1 MVSTAPAFAAEE
13 FYVVMDTSSHQCSV
27 VPQRPTTAAQTV
39 VGRKTPYATNA
50 EAASAMK
57 DIKLCDAGL
66 PPSGAGPATK

>member
-39 VGRKTPYATNA
+39 V